1 MVYVPPLTESETNS
15 LQEVIRKHLSAST
28 RIRATAILLSNQ
40 RMSLQGI
47 ASVSAV
53 CRQTA
58 SIWLTNWKEQGLDG
72 LIDKPRSGRP
82 SELSV
87 VQETEVIEM
96 VEKTPRSLK
105 QVLAEIEKRWNIRL
119 SKSTLKRLCKKR
131 DLSWKHVRKSLRSK
145 RDDEAFS
152 KAIEAIKIQL
162 DQADKGEL
170 NFFYFDESGFT
181 LEPCVPYAWQRIGE
195 QIEVPSSKS
204 KRLNVLGFI
213 DRDCHFESYV
223 FEGSVTSEV
232 VITCFDKFAENIT
245 QKTVVLIDNAS
256 MHTSKAFLANIEK
269 WKAQYLFIQNIPPYS
284 PELNKIEILW
294 RKIKYEWLDFSA
306 YESFSALKKAL
317 NNILKNI
324 GQDYRINFS

>member
-1 MVYVPPLTESETNS
+1 MQANS
-15 LQEVIRKHLSAST
+15 LYLAHQLES
-28 RIRATAILLSNQ
+28 
-40 RMSLQGI
+40 
-47 ASVSAV
+47 
-53 CRQTA
+53 
-58 SIWLTNWKEQGLDG
+58 WKEQGLGG
-72 LIDKPRSGRP
+72 LIDKPRPGRP

-119 SKSTLKRLCKKR
+119 SKSTLKRLCKKTG
-131 DLSWKHVRKSLRSK
+131 LSWKRVRKSLRSK

-152 KAIEAIKIQL
+152 KAVEAIKIRL

-170 NFFYFDESGFT
+170 DFFYFDGSGFT

-213 DRDCHFESYV
+213 NRACHFESHV

-232 VITCFDKFAENIT
+232 VIACFDKFAENIT
-245 QKTVVLIDNAS
+245 QKTVV
-256 MHTSKAFLANIEK
+256 
-269 WKAQYLFIQNIPPYS
+269 
-284 PELNKIEILW
+284 
-294 RKIKYEWLDFSA
+294 
-306 YESFSALKKAL
+306 
-317 NNILKNI
+317 
-324 GQDYRINFS
+324 

>member
-1 MVYVPPLTESETNS
+1 
-15 LQEVIRKHLSAST
+15 
-28 RIRATAILLSNQ
+28 
-40 RMSLQGI
+40 MSLQGI

-72 LIDKPRSGRP
+72 LIDKPRPGRP

-119 SKSTLKRLCKKR
+119 SKSTLKRLCKKTG
-131 DLSWKHVRKSLRSK
+131 LSWKRVRKSLRSK

-152 KAIEAIKIQL
+152 KAVEAIKIRL

-170 NFFYFDESGFT
+170 DFFYFDESGFT

-213 DRDCHFESYV
+213 NRACHFESHV

-232 VITCFDKFAENIT
+232 VIACFDKFAENIT
-245 QKTVVLIDNAS
+245 QKTVV
-256 MHTSKAFLANIEK
+256 
-269 WKAQYLFIQNIPPYS
+269 
-284 PELNKIEILW
+284 
-294 RKIKYEWLDFSA
+294 
-306 YESFSALKKAL
+306 
-317 NNILKNI
+317 
-324 GQDYRINFS
+324 